1 MTTKTDGLPAREQV
15 PVEKTWDL
23 TLIFAT
29 EADWEAAL
37 AKVQSLVPTFVS
49 TYKGRISRSGKLLL
63 AGLKAKEE
71 IDITLNKVMLYASS
85 HNNSDTTNAHYQGL
99 LARARRVASD
109 YGAAA
114 SWFKTDLLRVKPARF
129 QAWVQKLPEL
139 AVYSQGYADLQRKAK
154 HVRSAE
160 VESVLA
166 LASPTVGAAGSVFNA
181 FNNAD
186 LKFPTIKGEDGK
198 DVQITHGNFLSLL
211 DSQNRDVREAAWK
224 AYHETFIQYKNS
236 LAAMYIAQVKQDV
249 FQARV
254 RNHASAIA
262 MALGEINV
270 PVAVYE
276 NLVNVT
282 RQNLDK
288 LHRYLNT
295 RKKVLGVDKLQ
306 FWDLY
311 VPIYDMKVTYEE
323 ACKMVIE
330 STAILGK
337 DYQDVVRRA
346 FSERWVDVMENQ
358 GKVSGAYSSGVYGT
372 VPYMLMNWQDTLGTT
387 YTLAH
392 ENGHSM
398 HSWLS
403 RTTQPHATCYYTLF
417 SAETA
422 STVNEALFT
431 HYLLK
436 NAKTKEERKFILNEY
451 LDRFRAT
458 LFRQT
463 LFAEFEMI
471 IHAKEE
477 AGEPLTV
484 KSISDVYL
492 KLCQDYYGGAVEV
505 PNDSQVAIEW
515 ARIPHFYRSFYVYQY
530 ATGIT
535 GATVLAGQILE
546 EGAPALERYLNF
558 LKSGG
563 SDYTLELLKKA
574 GADLSDP
581 STVQKALDVFGKYV
595 EEFESLC

>member
-1 MTTKTDGLPAREQV
+1 MTNKTDVLPTRDQV
-15 PVEKTWDL
+15 PVELTWDL
-23 TLIFAT
+23 TMIFAT

-37 AKVQSLVPTFVS
+37 NKVQGLVAPFVE
-49 TYKGRISRSGKLLL
+49 TYKGRMSRSGKLLL

-71 IDITLNKVMLYASS
+71 IDITLNQVMLYASS
-85 HNNSDTTNAHYQGL
+85 HNNTDTTNSHYQGL

-109 YGAAA
+109 YGAAT
-114 SWFKTDLLRVKPARF
+114 SWIKTDLLRIKPARF
-129 QAWVQKLPEL
+129 QGWMAKLPEL
-139 AVYSQGYADLQRKAK
+139 AIYAQGYKDLQRKAK
-154 HVRSAE
+154 HVRNAE

-166 LASPTVGAAGSVFNA
+166 LQGPTTGAANSVFSA
-181 FNNAD
+181 FTNAD
-186 LKFPTIKGEDGK
+186 MVFPTIKGADGK
-198 DVQITHGNFLSLL
+198 DIQITHGNFLSLL
-211 DSQNRDVREAAWK
+211 DDQDRSVREAAYR
-224 AYHETFIQYKNS
+224 AYHGTYHGFRNA
-236 LAAMYIAQVKQDV
+236 LTAMYVAQVKQDV

-254 RNHASAIA
+254 RNHDSAIA
-262 MALGEINV
+262 MALGDINI
-270 PVAVYE
+270 PVAVYK
-276 NLVNVT
+276 NLVDVT
-282 RQNLDK
+282 KANLDK
-288 LHRYLNT
+288 LHRYLNV

-311 VPIYDMKVTYEE
+311 VPVYDMKVTYDE
-323 ACKMVIE
+323 ATKMVIE
-330 STAILGK
+330 SVEVFGK
-337 DYQDVVRRA
+337 EYQDVVRRA
-346 FSERWVDVMENQ
+346 FSERWVDVRENK
-358 GKVSGAYSSGVYGT
+358 GKVSGAYSSGVFGT

-398 HSWLS
+398 HSYLS

-463 LFAEFEMI
+463 LFAEFEMK
-471 IHAKEE
+471 IHAMEE
-477 AGEPLTV
+477 AGQPLTV

-492 KLCQDYYGGAVEV
+492 KLCQEYYGGAVEV
-505 PNDSQVAIEW
+505 PDDSPVAIEW

-530 ATGIT
+530 ATGIA

-546 EGAPALERYLNF
+546 EGAPAIERYLNF

>member
-1 MTTKTDGLPAREQV
+1 MTNKTDVLPTREQV

-29 EADWEAAL
+29 EADWEAAM
-37 AKVQSLVPTFVS
+37 AKVKSLIPGFVA
-49 TYKGRISRSGKLLL
+49 YKGRLFRSGKNLL

-71 IDITLNKVMLYASS
+71 IDILLSKAGLYASS
-85 HNNSDTTNAHYQGL
+85 HNNTDTTNSHYQGL
-99 LARARRVASD
+99 MARVRRLGNEYSTAT
-109 YGAAA
+109 
-114 SWFKTDLLRVKPARF
+114 SWLKTDLLRIKPEKLEAWIVKF
-129 QAWVQKLPEL
+129 PEL
-139 AVYSQGYADLQRKAK
+139 AVYRQSLKDLQRKAK

-166 LASPTVGAAGSVFNA
+166 LAGPTVGAAGSVFSA

-211 DSQNRDVREAAWK
+211 DSQNREVREAAWK
-224 AYHETFIQYKNS
+224 AYHGTFKAYENS

-254 RNHASAIA
+254 RNHDSAIA
-262 MALGEINV
+262 MALGDINV
-270 PVAVYE
+270 PVSVYQ
-276 NLVNVT
+276 NLVDVT
-282 RQNLDK
+282 RANLDK
-288 LHRYLNT
+288 LHRYLNV

-323 ACKMVIE
+323 ACQMVIE

-346 FSERWVDVMENQ
+346 FSERWVDVMENK

-436 NAKTKEERKFILNEY
+436 KAKTKEERKFILNEY

-471 IHAKEE
+471 IHAQEE
-477 AGEPLTV
+477 AGREPLTV

-595 EEFESLC
+595 EEFENLS